1 MFVFEVYYQNMLPR
15 NEHLV
20 SAINN
25 PEITSK
31 LSANTIRKAK
41 NFSAMYSTYM
51 RKVRIYDGKPIYTGG
66 VTTDVFKG
74 GNDRV
79 VGLMEL
85 KQYLNDIERAM
96 LAETK

>member
-31 LSANTIRKAK
+31 LSAATLQKAK

-51 RKVRIYDGKPIYTGG
+51 RKVRVYDGKPIYTGS
-66 VTTDVFKG
+66 VENDVFKG
-74 GNDRV
+74 GNDRI
-79 VGLMEL
+79 VGLMAL
-85 KQYLNDIERAM
+85 KNYLAEIERAM
-96 LAETK
+96 IAETK

>member
-25 PEITSK
+25 PEISAK
-31 LSANTIRKAK
+31 LSERTLQKAK
-41 NFSAMYSTYM
+41 NFRAMYSSYI
-51 RKVRIYDGKPIYTGG
+51 RKVRICDDRPVYTGS

-74 GNDRV
+74 GNDKV
-79 VGLMEL
+79 TGLMEL
-85 KQYLNDIERAM
+85 KNYLTEIERAI
-96 LAETK
+96 LTEGK